1 MHTLHVV
8 VSLVVV
14 AIFVYLIA
22 ALLFPERFE

>member
-8 VSLVVV
+8 VTLVVV